1 MPRHGGD
8 VGVGD
13 GAWIVDGDSRDHDR
27 QHPST
32 AKEHARITRHKF
44 RLPGER
50 QRTKFPPELGEPRA
64 RGETGAMARR
74 ALRSPSTR
82 SLYRAHV
89 LTAQIYAYYC

>member
-32 AKEHARITRHKF
+32 AKEHARITWHKF
-44 RLPGER
+44 PRR
-50 QRTKFPPELGEPRA
+50 KAADQISARTGRA
-64 RGETGAMARR
+64 ASARR
-74 ALRSPSTR
+74 DGGDGPS
-82 SLYRAHV
+82 
-89 LTAQIYAYYC
+89 CPP

>member
-32 AKEHARITRHKF
+32 AKEHAGRPK
-44 RLPGER
+44 GES
-50 QRTKFPPELGEPRA
+50 
-64 RGETGAMARR
+64 RGTSFACQAKGSGPNSGQNWASRERGARR
-74 ALRSPSTR
+74 GRWPVVPSVVRLRGLSTER
-82 SLYRAHV
+82 MFLPFK
-89 LTAQIYAYYC
+89 